1 MNGCPKVFNIEPD
14 LQEEHNIGEMY
25 NWVVGP
31 LLSVVERYNA
41 SLVAHPNPPA
51 ANMTKF

>member
-25 NWVVGP
+25 NWVLGP
-31 LLSVVERYNA
+31 WLGAVEEYNA
-41 SLVAHPNPPA
+41 TLAKAPNPSA
-51 ANMTKF
+51 AYMTKF